1 MNKPAYRKMEHIEVV
16 STNGE
21 EFDIFFEPVDEY
33 YEVYDSLGN
42 CLNEGNLFFE
52 KPTIEQINELLY

>member
-1 MNKPAYRKMEHIEVV
+1 MVHIEVV

-21 EFDIFFEPVDEY
+21 EFDIYFEPADEH
-33 YEVYDSLGN
+33 YEVYDAFGN

-52 KPTIEQINELLY
+52 KPTIEQIEELL

>member
-1 MNKPAYRKMEHIEVV
+1 MEHIEVV

-21 EFDIFFEPVDEY
+21 EFDVYFEPENEY

-42 CLNEGNLFFE
+42 CMNEGNLFFE
-52 KPTIEQINELLY
+52 KPTIEQIKELL

>member
-1 MNKPAYRKMEHIEVV
+1 MEHIEVV
-16 STNGE
+16 ETNGE
-21 EFDIFFEPVDEY
+21 EFDIYFEQQDEY

-52 KPTIEQINELLY
+52 KPTIEQIKELL